1 MFMSLRNFLVAAVI
15 AGNSTV
21 AMAAMSSSLV
31 EWGKGPAQLLMTK
44 EEAKTW
50 KSIRNDHDARAFVE
64 LFWAR
69 RDPTPGT
76 PRNEYREAFEERV
89 RFADTRF
96 AFGKTKGS
104 LTDRGRYFVVL
115 GSPTRAK
122 TPRPSAGSGSA
133 AASPA
138 NPTTGQVT
146 EAKVP
151 IETWYYEKEQ
161 LPKYL
166 GKIPI
171 EVAFVDQYGSG
182 DFRLGRSISSVNEAI
197 ARTSAYV
204 LVSPALTEVPRYE
217 VTPPPA
223 KQVEVTIPAPAITG
237 MALKNASLLSAVE
250 TYKSSKTPPSKGL
263 YLTFTEGVTPTG
275 EYYVPVQLY
284 LTRDVQIPADKP
296 VTFFGL
302 VEDSTGKAI
311 AGYEEPA
318 TLIAS
323 KNDFF
328 YDKSLVL
335 PSGAH
340 KGYFGLAADG
350 KVIAMGD
357 LSLALTSL
365 DKDSPGISRLLIS
378 NNIYPLT
385 VAQLPTDPFAYGGI
399 KVVAK
404 GDRTFNRNDELWY
417 FFELRNPGTVAP
429 AAAEGAPAP
438 AAQPKIQAKL
448 DIEGNVTKIVDGK
461 STKTKVMMGRPL
473 SELEVEPLKGVPG
486 HYGAGAAL
494 PLTTFAPGDYVIKL
508 KVIDTVRK
516 QTYNLEEKFK
526 VE

>member
-1 MFMSLRNFLVAAVI
+1 MSLRNFLVAAVI
-15 AGNSTV
+15 AGSSTV

-76 PRNEYREAFEERV
+76 PRNEYREAFEERGK
-89 RFADTRF
+89 FADTRF

-115 GSPTRAK
+115 GVPTRAA
-122 TPRPSAGSGSA
+122 TPKPAAGSSIA
-133 AASPA
+133 APG
-138 NPTTGQVT
+138 PTTDPMTGQPADAKLPT
-146 EAKVP
+146 E
-151 IETWYYEKEQ
+151 IWYYEKEH
-161 LPKYL
+161 LPRVL
-166 GKIPI
+166 GTKPI
-171 EVAFVDQYGSG
+171 EVTFVDSHGTG
-182 DFRLGRSISSVNEAI
+182 DFRLGRSKSNIADAI
-197 ARTSAYV
+197 ARISTSV
-204 LVSPALTEVPRYE
+204 LSAPGLTQVPRYE
-217 VTPPPA
+217 TAAPPV
-223 KQVEVTIPAPAITG
+223 KQVEVSIPAPVITG
-237 MALKNASLLSAVE
+237 MALKNASLLAAVE
-250 TYKSSKTPPSKGL
+250 TYKTSRSTPTKGL
-263 YLTFTEGVTPTG
+263 HLTFTEGVTPTG

-296 VTFFGL
+296 VTFFGV
-302 VEDSTGKAI
+302 VEDSNGKAI

-318 TLIAS
+318 KLIAS
-323 KNDFF
+323 KNDLF

-335 PSGAH
+335 PSGVH

-399 KVVAK
+399 KVIAK
-404 GDRTFNRNDELWY
+404 GDRTFTRNDELWY

-438 AAQPKIQAKL
+438 AAQPKVQAKL

-461 STKTKVMMGRPL
+461 TTKTKVVMGRPL